1 MVRNTLRILALTQ
14 ILIACYAGTAYGT
27 IHVLLPDGTGD
38 FPTIQQALAAADS
51 GDQILLADGIYLG
64 EENRNLDFF
73 GKPLTLRSQ
82 SGDPATCI
90 IDCTDRNGDPETL
103 RRAFE
108 FHNSEDSTAVVRD
121 LTIANGS
128 AGGT

>member
-1 MVRNTLRILALTQ
+1 MHRIALRAFALTP
-14 ILIACYAGTAYGT
+14 ILIACCVVSSFGAV
-27 IHVLLPDGTGD
+27 HVLLPDGSGD

-64 EENRNLDFF
+64 DENRNLDFL

-82 SGDPATCI
+82 SGNPAMCI
-90 IDCTDRNGDPETL
+90 IDCSDSGGRPEL
-103 RRAFE
+103 VRRAFE
-108 FHNSEDSTAVVRD
+108 FHNYEDSTSVVRD